1 MHHIVEMFGF
11 TLPICFLT
19 ALSLKLTN
27 GRKDVPLYIPFRKFL
42 GDLSLFYSFN
52 LSFFPFKNNLD
63 ELKKKTGYKEKI
75 NVQLNPGVRIKKH
88 RFYRRKTL
96 F

>member
-27 GRKDVPLYIPFRKFL
+27 GQKDAPLHIPFRKFL

-52 LSFFPFKNNLD
+52 LSFFPFKNNLS
-63 ELKKKTGYKEKI
+63 EFKKNQDT
-75 NVQLNPGVRIKKH
+75 RKK
-88 RFYRRKTL
+88 
-96 F
+96 